1 MTNEKRLLERAG
13 LRGVDDIIGSLSTE
27 SGAESDADPGAE
39 SGAESGAASGA
50 NPLLRAIAAT
60 QTLLERTGP
69 QSGGSATDAE

>member
-27 SGAESDADPGAE
+27 SGAELGAE
-39 SGAESGAASGA
+39 SSP

-60 QTLLERTGP
+60 QTLFERTGP
-69 QSGGSATDAE
+69 QSDGSAMDAYE